1 MAEIKIAECAACGK
15 VFEFTGTR
23 RKYCD
28 KCKKLTQTRQ
38 QAIMQKRLEEEAA
51 AAERLLE
58 YQRQA
63 DPYDPRLMSDKRLGA
78 VIKMFRMTYG
88 TYTAA
93 YRSGIL
99 PQLLRSRGFAD
110 PEKMIRQ
117 LEVE

>member
-1 MAEIKIAECAACGK
+1 MIELTCAACGK
-15 VFEFTGTR
+15 TVVVKSRGG

-28 KCKKLTQTRQ
+28 VCKTLTEAQRRNIAQ
-38 QAIMQKRLEEEAA
+38 QRAEEEAA

-58 YQRQA
+58 HRRQA
-63 DPYDPRLMSDKRLGA
+63 DPYDYRLMSDKRLGA

-99 PQLLRSRGFAD
+99 PQLLKAKGFAD

>member
-1 MAEIKIAECAACGK
+1 MVEIICAACGEK
-15 VFEFTGTR
+15 AQVQNSTR

-28 KCKKLTQTRQ
+28 ICKALTENQRQ
-38 QAIMQKRLEEEAA
+38 NRRRQREQEARD
-51 AAERLLE
+51 AAEKLLE
-58 YQRQA
+58 LQRQA
-63 DPYDPRLMSDKRLGA
+63 DPFDYRLMSDKRLGA

-110 PEKMIRQ
+110 PGKMIRQ